1 MDAGLPVTYT
11 LNINSAT
18 PSECESHKRKTE
30 INGLATIDE
39 QTRMTNLAW
48 IDIATVLTEYQIDFT
63 GIDTTNTDDP
73 TQPIYEGSHVLS
85 LFRRDFW
92 TSSV

>member
-11 LNINSAT
+11 LNKNPAT
-18 PSECESHKRKTE
+18 PSECESHKRKAE
-30 INGLATIDE
+30 INGLATINE

-73 TQPIYEGSHVLS
+73 TQPIYEG
-85 LFRRDFW
+85 
-92 TSSV
+92 